1 MFAEETV
8 ELKLR
13 EFSAFGLNLS
23 RIKIHL
29 NLKGRYLHS
38 RYWTG
43 TSLQLRLI
51 NQPQLQASS
60 SPNHREYKYRLFER
74 FGLLFNLSYLAC
86 MFVYFCLLDCRYFHL
101 FVFLGFGYS
110 WKLKNVLSEIF
121 KKIPRYS

>member
-60 SPNHREYKYRLFER
+60 SPNHREYKYRLSVCF
-74 FGLLFNLSYLAC
+74 LIYLTWPVCLFIFVCLTVGISICLFFLA
-86 MFVYFCLLDCRYFHL
+86 
-101 FVFLGFGYS
+101 LGTAGS
-110 WKLKNVLSEIF
+110 
-121 KKIPRYS
+121 